1 MPIYPASPSPIQAT
15 YQPPIKV
22 RGRGGGTGRGGR
34 YRWKASNMRQ
44 KFQLPLPGLSG
55 GVQMHPGFLV
65 LRSNLAAENPRSW
78 DILTGKG
85 CSSHR
90 QGLLPFPLELPEF
103 CPFMASALPAPQH
116 SSPLCEVSVI
126 FGCPLPSFLSQSVR
140 QSPICRPW
148 DWTSPPITPTSL
160 LGASFGVRSPR
171 IRRERHVKITGEEGR
186 M

>member
-1 MPIYPASPSPIQAT
+1 
-15 YQPPIKV
+15 
-22 RGRGGGTGRGGR
+22 
-34 YRWKASNMRQ
+34 
-44 KFQLPLPGLSG
+44 
-55 GVQMHPGFLV
+55 MHPGFLV

-126 FGCPLPSFLSQSVR
+126 FGCPLPSFLPESV
-140 QSPICRPW
+140 S
-148 DWTSPPITPTSL
+148 SSVSHLSSL
-160 LGASFGVRSPR
+160 GLDVAPDHSHLAPRGLVRGPVSEDPERAPCENYRGRRKDVKLTR
-171 IRRERHVKITGEEGR
+171 IPLSVGLKYAAVAMRSRRRIIGPMVRTD
-186 M
+186 